1 MTHLFVNPETSKKI
15 TIRNTII
22 TPLAEPHISKN
33 SCLKNRENFFRS
45 VFSDP
50 YFHCHVQSLMLW
62 VLTTCCLHAAIGRET
77 LVPSVEIL
85 ARGAVRR
92 LLVRRGRRGRSTCRS
107 HRKGAWCAQEG
118 TWLRSFGNSYL
129 CRDSALVAEPTGSRL
144 PL

>member
-1 MTHLFVNPETSKKI
+1 MYIYIYTYI
-15 TIRNTII
+15 
-22 TPLAEPHISKN
+22 
-33 SCLKNRENFFRS
+33 

-85 ARGAVRR
+85 ARGAVRG

-129 CRDSALVAEPTGSRL
+129 CRDSAIYIYIHTYHIYMYISYIYIYVYI
-144 PL
+144 